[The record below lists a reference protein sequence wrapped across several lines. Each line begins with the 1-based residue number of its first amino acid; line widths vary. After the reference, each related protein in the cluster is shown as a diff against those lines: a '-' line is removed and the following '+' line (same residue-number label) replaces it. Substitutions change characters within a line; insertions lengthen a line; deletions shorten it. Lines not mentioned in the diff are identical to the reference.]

1 MIKRLRV
8 KFIAINMALVG
19 LVLIIVFAAICIS
32 SYQQQKA
39 DSYRAMLMVLE
50 RDLDIPIQK
59 FIIGHPR
66 PATESGHFFFP
77 VVGVGVD
84 LQGQILEMDEGQV
97 DVDEQ
102 TVRMVI
108 EEALE
113 NGALEGIVRSL
124 NLRYM
129 IRPTEYGYRI
139 AFADR
144 SMEQASL
151 RNLFL
156 MLALVGLGGML
167 AFFFISVF
175 LSRWALRPVQ
185 RVWAQQQQFVADAS
199 HELRTPLTVI
209 LANLDILRAQPE
221 STLAAQAKW
230 LDNTQTEAVHMK
242 KLVDDLL
249 FLARSDAA
257 SLQATPHVFPLS
269 DLVWGCVLLFEP
281 VAFELGVS
289 LLSEVQSDLSLRGDE
304 AQLRQLVHILLDNAC
319 KFAGKKG
326 AVSLRLQCVQEHAV
340 LTVANTGATIDAADL
355 PHIFERF
362 YRADKARA
370 HTQGG
375 YGLGLSI
382 AERISAAHDGKI
394 SVTSDALHGTV
405 FTVQLPLSRERQPR
419 EAG

>member
-1 MIKRLRV
+1 MIQRLRI
-8 KFIAINMALVG
+8 KFIVINMALVG
-19 LVLIIVFAAICIS
+19 LVLAIVFSAICIS
-32 SYQQQKA
+32 NYQQKKTE
-39 DSYRAMLMVLE
+39 SLLAMRVVLE
-50 RDLDIPIQK
+50 RTIDMPPQK
-59 FIIGHPR
+59 FVIGREKPMEE
-66 PATESGHFFFP
+66 TGHFFFP
-77 VVGVGVD
+77 VVGVTVNREGE
-84 LQGQILEMDEGQV
+84 ILKTDEGQV

-102 TVRMVI
+102 TVRTVV

-113 NGALEGIVRSL
+113 KGSLEGIVHSL

-129 IRPTEYGYRI
+129 IRPTEGGYRI

-144 SMEQASL
+144 SLEQISL
-151 RNLFL
+151 RNLLL
-156 MLALVGLGGML
+156 MLTLVGLGGML
-167 AFFFISVF
+167 AFFGISVF
-175 LSRWALRPVQ
+175 LSHWALRPVQ

-249 FLARSDAA
+249 FLAKTDAA
-257 SLQATPHVFPLS
+257 ALPMTPHSFPLS
-269 DLVWGCVLLFEP
+269 DLVWGSILLFEP

-289 LLSEVQSDLSLRGDE
+289 LQSNVQPDLSLRGDE
-304 AQLRQLVHILLDNAC
+304 AQIRQLVHILLDNAC

-326 AVSLRLQCVQEHAV
+326 AVSIRLKNEQEQAV
-340 LTVANTGATIDAADL
+340 LTVANTGAAIAAADL
-355 PHIFERF
+355 AHIFERF

-375 YGLGLSI
+375 YGLGLAI
-382 AERISAAHDGKI
+382 ADRIVAAHDGRI
-394 SVTSDALHGTV
+394 SVASDAQNGTV
-405 FTVQLPLSRERQPR
+405 FTVLLPLSRERQR
-419 EAG
+419 AG